1 MNRRFCLGLM
11 IAATATFSV
20 TFAFPTESRAAEL
33 EVGASAPNFTA
44 AGVDGKEVSLAN
56 NKGAK
61 ATVIAFTCNRCPVAI
76 AYEDRF
82 IAFSKKYSGKDV
94 QFIAINVNSSE
105 DLEAMKQRAEEKG
118 FNFPYA
124 YDKSGDS
131 ARAYGARVT
140 PHIFVLDGDGKLA
153 YQGAFDDKQSGPTTP
168 HVENAVKALLAG
180 KEPDVKS
187 TKAFGCG
194 IKPNKK

>member
-11 IAATATFSV
+11 IAATATFSL
-20 TFAFPTESRAAEL
+20 TFASATESYAAEL
-33 EVGASAPNFTA
+33 EVGATAPNFTA

>member
-20 TFAFPTESRAAEL
+20 TFAFPTESYAAEL

-168 HVENAVKALLAG
+168 HVENAVNALLQG